1 MNTALVQPSVSICF
15 FILKNPYN
23 LSFTSLCSLKLNQQQ
38 ARLDSPAAALIKNSS
53 FTQTVRSLDLFFHFL
68 KPLKSLQLFFTCGSV
83 TFLSELLAITVCV
96 FPPSDSEV
104 VYRNRD
110 GHVIKFNFE
119 LNETEVILS
128 NSTFV
133 SLLEMFHVFYDYF
146 TVVEFV
152 SSWSKVANVT
162 NF

>member
-1 MNTALVQPSVSICF
+1 M
-15 FILKNPYN
+15 
-23 LSFTSLCSLKLNQQQ
+23 
-38 ARLDSPAAALIKNSS
+38 
-53 FTQTVRSLDLFFHFL
+53 
-68 KPLKSLQLFFTCGSV
+68 
-83 TFLSELLAITVCV
+83 

-133 SLLEMFHVFYDYF
+133 SLTKCFITFYDYF
-146 TVVEFV
+146 TVIEFV
-152 SSWSKVANVT
+152 SSWSKVVNMTVWV
-162 NF
+162 F